1 MSRPANILLV
11 TGDHLRADALGC
23 YGNDVCQTP
32 NIDALADSGVVFE
45 NSFTTDP
52 ICVPA
57 RASITTG
64 NYAHIS
70 TGYKGNGGSIRPDQI
85 KLAEHFASHG
95 YETYACGKLHYLPY
109 APLNEE
115 RLLHGFKHCDL
126 AEEGRVVLQFDP
138 RCQGKGAE
146 DYVDHLAENGWRGY
160 SRAHGIGNNDARP
173 CPTPLPAEH
182 HVDHWVA
189 DRTIQ
194 RLKEHSKDSPDKP
207 FLMWCSFVKPHPP
220 YDPPFEYANR
230 YDPRDVQPP
239 IGDASMLADRN
250 PEIAI
255 NRITHALD
263 SLSPQ
268 ALQLI
273 KAYYYGLVTFQD
285 VQFGRVV
292 EALKQNDM
300 AKDTIIIYTA
310 DHGDLLGDFGG
321 YFKGN
326 FMQGSVHVPFVV
338 RAPGVSGR
346 QRRNQPVGLQDILPT
361 LAALTECPL
370 PQEVQGVDLSEAL
383 QSETAQT
390 RDVYYSHCFDD
401 PYQAG
406 MICDGS
412 WKYCYAQQGPTE
424 ELYNLAEDP
433 QELINLASGPGA
445 ESLLKPWRARF
456 IEEARRLGDDSIL
469 DGNGL
474 CTAPLDRAA
483 ISKLPAGG
491 MGWRWY

>member
-1 MSRPANILLV
+1 MSRCANILLV

-52 ICVPA
+52 VCVPA

-64 NYAHIS
+64 NYPHIA

-85 KLAEHFASHG
+85 KLAEHFASHE
-95 YETYACGKLHYLPY
+95 YKTYACGKLHYMPY
-109 APLNEE
+109 SPPDER
-115 RLLHGFKHCDL
+115 RLLHGFQHCDL
-126 AEEGRVVLQFDP
+126 TEEGRIILQFDP
-138 RCQGKGAE
+138 DCQGKGAE
-146 DYVDHLAENGWRGY
+146 DYVDFLAENGWAGY

-173 CPTPLPAEH
+173 CPTPLPSEL

-189 DRTIQ
+189 TRTIQ
-194 RLKEHSKDSPDKP
+194 RLTEHRKESPDKP
-207 FLMWCSFVKPHPP
+207 FLIWCSFVKPHPP
-220 YDPPFEYANR
+220 YDPPVDYAGL
-230 YDPRDVQPP
+230 YDPRQVQPP
-239 IGDASMLADRN
+239 IGDASMLAERN
-250 PEIAI
+250 PEIAT
-255 NRITHALD
+255 NRITHGLD

-268 ALQLI
+268 AMQVI

-285 VQFGRVV
+285 AQFGRIVDV
-292 EALKQNDM
+292 LKKNGMID
-300 AKDTIIIYTA
+300 DTIIIYTS
-310 DHGDLLGDFGG
+310 DHGDLWGDFGG
-321 YFKGN
+321 YFKAN
-326 FMQGSVHVPFVV
+326 FLQGSVHVPLIMK
-338 RAPGVSGR
+338 APGVAGR

-361 LAALTECPL
+361 LAALTGCPL
-370 PQEVQGVDLSEAL
+370 PQDVQGVDLSDAL
-383 QSETAQT
+383 GSPTAHI
-390 RDVYYSHCFDD
+390 RDVYYSHYADD

-424 ELYNLAEDP
+424 ELYHLEQDP
-433 QELINLASGPGA
+433 HELVNLASGPGA

-456 IEEARRLGDDSIL
+456 MEEACALGDNSFL
-469 DGNGL
+469 QGKGL
-474 CTAPLDRAA
+474 CAASLDRAA
-483 ISKLPAGG
+483 LSQLPIEG